1 MFKILLVVILP
12 ALNVIPATAA
22 PGDVDPD
29 FRMPR
34 FSKSGPAY
42 LGLGSLA
49 IAPQDKIYLGGSFL
63 GVDGV
68 ELPRLARLNGDGSLD
83 RTFIP
88 YKGFRTWAERF
99 TVIRGGRL
107 HVPFGGGIPLGR
119 KKEEV
124 LPVGTLIRLRWDGTR
139 EPIPGGDF
147 RAPPAYTS
155 LLDPGENLYEK
166 VTAENLFPTANIAS
180 LSKVQVQQDGRV
192 LLRSSVYGPQPE
204 PTWNAILRFHPD
216 GSEDEGFRPV
226 TGLGGGGGFLLCPDG
241 SILHMHYKAGEK
253 TGVLRRVGPD
263 GRGDALLAGP
273 IRPTSSIALQEDG
286 KILFCAVVN
295 GDGHVTQTDVALCR
309 LNPDGS
315 EDVTFPKRSL
325 RRSLCGVALQADGK
339 ILLYGSKAIGTG
351 RSEPVIYRLLND
363 PPQDELDILKGRISW
378 LRGGAAPAVTQAI
391 FELSTDGGAN
401 WRSLPQPVRKQEGWV
416 LDGVELGEEGIVRAQ
431 GQTTAGNSYGLVS
444 QEKRFSF

>member
-1 MFKILLVVILP
+1 MFKILLVVALP
-12 ALNVIPATAA
+12 ALNLIPAAAA

-49 IAPQDKIYLGGSFL
+49 IAPQDKIYLGGTFL

-99 TVIRGGRL
+99 TVIRGGLL

-119 KKEEV
+119 KKEEF

-147 RAPPAYTS
+147 RAPPAYAS

-166 VTAENLFPTANIAS
+166 VTAQSLFPTANVAS

-192 LLRSSVYGPQPE
+192 LVRSLAYGPQPE

-241 SILHMHYKAGEK
+241 GILYLKKDGFLHRLE
-253 TGVLRRVGPD
+253 PD
-263 GRGDALLAGP
+263 GKSDVRLAGP
-273 IRPTSSIALQEDG
+273 IRPMPGIALQEDG
-286 KILFCAVVN
+286 KILFVVWLAET
-295 GDGHVTQTDVALCR
+295 GMSPAR
-309 LNPDGS
+309 IPSFAGS
-315 EDVTFPKRSL
+315 TR
-325 RRSLCGVALQADGK
+325 
-339 ILLYGSKAIGTG
+339 TG
-351 RSEPVIYRLLND
+351 P
-363 PPQDELDILKGRISW
+363 
-378 LRGGAAPAVTQAI
+378 TM
-391 FELSTDGGAN
+391 
-401 WRSLPQPVRKQEGWV
+401 
-416 LDGVELGEEGIVRAQ
+416 
-431 GQTTAGNSYGLVS
+431 
-444 QEKRFSF
+444 